1 MNENKQE
8 NRIALLEMQVSEF
21 WSGDIGLTLV
31 SIALVILIF
40 VIFPMREAG
49 MTGRAFLDVVM
60 VTLMISGALV
70 VKQSRIVAAG
80 VVALVVLAACML
92 WVSRLYPTLFLRE
105 LSSVLS
111 ILVMLVYVRI
121 VLLVM
126 FRQGHVTWSRIQGGV
141 CAYLMLGLAWASAYD
156 LVEQVHSGA
165 FHFLS
170 SPSNFAELT
179 AKLIYFS
186 FATLTTVGYGDVL
199 PLSPYAR
206 SLAIGEAIVGQLF
219 PAILIGA
226 LVAMAMRA
234 GASSK
239 PVAAPVSAD

>member
-1 MNENKQE
+1 MANKERQ
-8 NRIALLEMQVSEF
+8 NHTALFQMQMSEF

-31 SIALVILIF
+31 SIALIILIF
-40 VIFPMREAG
+40 VIFPLRQAG
-49 MTGRAFLDVVM
+49 LTGRAFLDLVM

-70 VKQSRIVAAG
+70 VKQSRIVTAG
-80 VVALVVLAACML
+80 VVALVILAACML
-92 WVSRLYPTLFLRE
+92 WISRLHPTLLLRE
-105 LSSVLS
+105 LSSALS

-165 FHFLS
+165 FRFAS
-170 SPSNFAELT
+170 SPANIDELT
-179 AKLIYFS
+179 GKLVYFS
-186 FATLTTVGYGDVL
+186 FVTLTTVGYGDVV

-206 SLAIGEAIVGQLF
+206 SLAMAEAMVGQLF

-234 GASSK
+234 SAISK
-239 PVAAPVSAD
+239 ATAAPVSAD

>member
-1 MNENKQE
+1 MTNKERQ
-8 NRIALLEMQVSEF
+8 NHTALLEMQMSEF
-21 WSGDIGLTLV
+21 WSGDLGLTLV

-40 VIFPMREAG
+40 VIFPLRQAG
-49 MTGRAFLDVVM
+49 MTGRVFLDLVM

-70 VKQSRIVAAG
+70 VKQSRILTAG
-80 VVALVVLAACML
+80 VVVLVILAACML
-92 WVSRLYPTLFLRE
+92 WVSRLYPTLLLRQ

-111 ILVMLVYVRI
+111 ILVMLIYVRI

-156 LVEQVHSGA
+156 LVEQVHTGA
-165 FHFLS
+165 FHFVS
-170 SPSNFAELT
+170 SPSNFDELT

-186 FATLTTVGYGDVL
+186 FATLTTVGYGDVS

-206 SLAIGEAIVGQLF
+206 SLAIAEAIVGQLF

-226 LVAMAMRA
+226 LVAMALRA
-234 GASSK
+234 SANSK
-239 PVAAPVSAD
+239 PAAAPVSAD